1 MRFLGSSDVLVFNLG
16 NIKIENSFQRAGKE
30 GTFQYTKDNND
41 KIIPKIEPGTRAC
54 LLDLIKIQFSD
65 TNLYSAVRFKRN
77 PYEKTACANSDED
90 ILKTECKSRVEFNSF
105 IFKQH
110 SANVLE
116 KKSYLFLEL
125 EHNLETGLS
134 HSSPDWVVHAKL
146 NSFLF
151 SIDLKQYIMVR
162 GILDQNLGEK
172 LNEDATS
179 HPTFLMPN
187 TKIETALA
195 GEVWKCVSINLDLE
209 NVEIELLHS
218 HEMSFSPNHG
228 TRSRA
233 AFDRK
238 PLAHLAFLKSS
249 LAYESF
255 SDQSKLVDLVSTEI
269 LIVDISN
276 TGSTAER
283 SSPTYMSSSG
293 GGAERKSEGN
303 VFVNILCNPNEKETS
318 PDAVKRLQLEIHFR
332 SEFLGK
338 YIKGYLNDHNY
349 HLENT
354 GLITIIKE

>member
-1 MRFLGSSDVLVFNLG
+1 MINFILIGNLGSSDVLVFNLG

-30 GTFQYTKDNND
+30 GTFQYTKD
-41 KIIPKIEPGTRAC
+41 KIPHIDPGTRAC

-77 PYEKTACANSDED
+77 PYDKTACTDSDED
-90 ILKTECKSRVEFNSF
+90 ILKTECKSRVEFNGF

-125 EHNLETGLS
+125 EHNLEAGLS

-172 LNEDATS
+172 LNEDAS
-179 HPTFLMPN
+179 QPTFLMPN
-187 TKIETALA
+187 TKIETVLT
-195 GEVWKCVSINLDLE
+195 GEVWKCVCINLDLE
-209 NVEIELLHS
+209 NVGIELLHS
-218 HEMSFSPNHG
+218 HEMSVSPNHA

-255 SDQSKLVDLVSTEI
+255 SDQSKLVDLVSSEI

-276 TGSTAER
+276 TSRTAER
-283 SSPTYMSSSG
+283 SSPSKSTSG
-293 GGAERKSEGN
+293 GGTARKNEGN
-303 VFVNILCNPNEKETS
+303 VFINILCNPNEKETS
-318 PDAVKRLQLEIHFR
+318 PEAVKRLQLEIHFR
-332 SEFLGK
+332 SEFFGK
-338 YIKGYLNDHNY
+338 YTNRLKFDF
-349 HLENT
+349 
-354 GLITIIKE
+354 KPD